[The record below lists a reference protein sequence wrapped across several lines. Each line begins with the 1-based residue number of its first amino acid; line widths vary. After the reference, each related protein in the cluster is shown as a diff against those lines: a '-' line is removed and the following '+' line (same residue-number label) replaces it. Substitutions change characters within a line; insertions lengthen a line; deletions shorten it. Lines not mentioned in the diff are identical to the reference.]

1 MRLVMGGWKLE
12 VGKMAMYVTFPVIMF
27 YYFNQ
32 PALFEEWVVKTK
44 REIYPPDN
52 PEKRKALEE
61 SFRLS
66 REKNAVSADDLV

>member
-1 MRLVMGGWKLE
+1 MGGWKLE

-32 PALFEEWVVKTK
+32 PSLFEEWVIKTK

-52 PEKRKALEE
+52 PETRKALED

-66 REKNAVSADDLV
+66 REKKSISGDDLV